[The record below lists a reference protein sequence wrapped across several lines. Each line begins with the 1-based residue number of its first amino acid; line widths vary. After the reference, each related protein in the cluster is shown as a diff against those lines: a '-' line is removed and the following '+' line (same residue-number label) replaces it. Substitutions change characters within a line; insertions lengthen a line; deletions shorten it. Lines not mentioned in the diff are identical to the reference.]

1 MWNRTSPKP
10 AAWPAGPNQPTNKI
24 IMHQINEIFFE
35 YIFLPTAAVAYV
47 VFVWGFIGWA
57 IKSWLEERREK
68 KDAKNKQGG
77 DAK

>member
-1 MWNRTSPKP
+1 
-10 AAWPAGPNQPTNKI
+10 
-24 IMHQINEIFFE
+24 MHQINEIFFE